1 MKKET
6 NLTLVKSV
14 AKALLMTD
22 LQTTKLSP
30 MVVSHPFTNTGIIA
44 LKGTDDMPLI
54 PMNLTTSKEDFA
66 KWQLEKAKIINEA
79 TTPFQIFFML
89 NPPYYLTFL
98 KYAENHLSKKDFS
111 EMLSNAWILSEMPN
125 RDKNVSK
132 GQLVEMF
139 KRADPSV
146 LMEPA
151 ELACF
156 QGLDA
161 TVTVYRGVTPYNE
174 KNLKSLSWTVNLET
188 AQWFAHRFGEQ
199 GKVYQATI
207 AKEHILAYFNGR
219 NESEV
224 IVEPKYLQG
233 IALNEELTFG
243 AAPDEGQETIE
254 TEGMG
259 GMNL

>member
-1 MKKET
+1 MKKES

-30 MVVSHPFTNTGIIA
+30 LVVSHPFTNTGITA
-44 LKGTDDMPLI
+44 LKGTGDTPLI
-54 PMNLTTSKEDFA
+54 PMDITASKENFA
-66 KWQLEKAKIINEA
+66 KWQLEKAKIINKAE
-79 TTPFQIFFML
+79 TPFQIFFML

-98 KYAENHLSKKDFS
+98 KYAEKYLSQKDFS

-125 RDKNVSK
+125 RDRNVSK
-132 GQLVEMF
+132 GQLVTMF
-139 KRADPSV
+139 KQADPSV
-146 LMEPA
+146 LMEPT
-151 ELACF
+151 ELACL
-156 QGLDA
+156 QSLDA
-161 TVTVYRGVTPYNE
+161 AVTVYRGVTPYNE
-174 KNLKSLSWTVNLET
+174 KNLKSLSWTVNPET

-224 IVEPKYLQG
+224 IVDPKYLQG

-243 AAPDEGQETIE
+243 AAPNEGQETIE

>member
-1 MKKET
+1 MKKES

-22 LQTTKLSP
+22 LQITKLSP
-30 MVVSHPFTNTGIIA
+30 LVVSHPFTNTGITA
-44 LKGTDDMPLI
+44 LKGTGDTPLI
-54 PMNLTTSKEDFA
+54 PMDITASKENFA
-66 KWQLEKAKIINEA
+66 KWQLEKAKIINKAE
-79 TTPFQIFFML
+79 TPFQIFFML

-98 KYAENHLSKKDFS
+98 KYAEKYLSQKDFS

-125 RDKNVSK
+125 RDRNVSK
-132 GQLVEMF
+132 GQLVTMF
-139 KRADPSV
+139 KQADPSV
-146 LMEPA
+146 LMEPT
-151 ELACF
+151 ELACL
-156 QGLDA
+156 QSLDA
-161 TVTVYRGVTPYNE
+161 AVTVYRGVTPYNE
-174 KNLKSLSWTVNLET
+174 KNLKSLSWTVNPET

-224 IVEPKYLQG
+224 IVDPKYLQG

-243 AAPDEGQETIE
+243 AAPNEGQETIE